1 MRYYT
6 LVYISD
12 KLYEITKDDITITCS
27 QLTRPPQLPI
37 SGELGQEVRLEL
49 VQDTIAVTFQLEDKV
64 KLQLLLLLLLLLL
77 SAVIVIYHIMCYHL
91 L

>member
-12 KLYEITKDDITITCS
+12 KLYETTKDDITITCS

-37 SGELGQEVRLEL
+37 RGELGQEVRLEL

-64 KLQLLLLLLLLLL
+64 KLHLLLLLL
-77 SAVIVIYHIMCYHL
+77 SAAIVIYHIMCYHL

>member
-1 MRYYT
+1 MLYYT
-6 LVYISD
+6 LVYIFQINCTRQP
-12 KLYEITKDDITITCS
+12 KMIYTTTCS

-49 VQDTIAVTFQLEDKV
+49 VQDTPAVTFQLEAKV
-64 KLQLLLLLLLLLL
+64 KLHLLLL
-77 SAVIVIYHIMCYHL
+77 SAIIVIVIYHIICYNL

>member
-1 MRYYT
+1 MLYYT

-12 KLYEITKDDITITCS
+12 KLYETIKDDIDIVTTCS

-49 VQDTIAVTFQLEDKV
+49 VQDTPAVTFQLEDKV
-64 KLQLLLLLLLLLL
+64 KLHLLLLLLF
-77 SAVIVIYHIMCYHL
+77 IIIICYHL
-91 L
+91 LCMTRCSS

>member
-1 MRYYT
+1 MIYT
-6 LVYISD
+6 
-12 KLYEITKDDITITCS
+12 TTCS

-49 VQDTIAVTFQLEDKV
+49 VQDTPAVTFQLEDKV
-64 KLQLLLLLLLLLL
+64 KLQLLTNHEQLFLLLLLF
-77 SAVIVIYHIMCYHL
+77 IICYHL

>member
-1 MRYYT
+1 MLYYT

-49 VQDTIAVTFQLEDKV
+49 VQDTGAVTFQLEDKV
-64 KLQLLLLLLLLLL
+64 KLHLLLLLLF
-77 SAVIVIYHIMCYHL
+77 IIIICYHL
-91 L
+91 LCMTRCSS